1 MKKIDNFLK
10 AVIRL
15 NEAIAVYNANQNNTV
30 IRDGVIQRFEF
41 TFELSWKA
49 IKEYLIDQGMK
60 KELQFPKQVLK
71 TAYESYVISDEK
83 IWLEM
88 VDARNATSHIYD
100 DNAAGKIAE
109 NICSCFIIQLVAL
122 SEYFKEHC

>member
-1 MKKIDNFLK
+1 MEKIDNFLK

-15 NEAIAVYNANQNNTV
+15 NEAVTVYNANPNDTI
-30 IRDGVIQRFEF
+30 IRDGVIWRFKS
-41 TFELSWKA
+41 TFELSWNA
-49 IKEYLIDQGMK
+49 IEEYLIDQGMK

-100 DNAAGKIAE
+100 DKAARQIAE
-109 NICSCFIIQLVAL
+109 NICTRFIVQLMAL
-122 SEYFKEHC
+122 SEYFKEH

>member
-10 AVIRL
+10 AIIRL
-15 NEAIAVYNANQNNTV
+15 NEAIAVYNANPNNTV

-49 IKEYLIDQGMK
+49 IKEYLVDQGME

-71 TAYESYVISDEK
+71 TAYESYIISDEN

-88 VDARNATSHIYD
+88 VDARNATSLIYD
-100 DNAAGKIAE
+100 DNTAGKIAE
-109 NICSCFIIQLVAL
+109 NICSRFIVQLMAL
-122 SEYFKEHC
+122 SKYFKDHC

>member
-10 AVIRL
+10 AVVRL
-15 NEAIAVYNANQNNTV
+15 NEAIEEYKSHPTNTI

-71 TAYESYVISDEK
+71 TAYESYVISEEK

-100 DNAAGKIAE
+100 DKAAAIIAK
-109 NICSCFIIQLVAL
+109 NICTRFIVQLATL
-122 SEYFKEHC
+122 SEYFKEHQ